1 MKWRIKILF
10 AGGVLAL
17 ILVGVAMAGPAW
29 VADHAIILSTV
40 VSAIAAVVIACFTF
54 ELAGA
59 TRGLKV
65 SADEQITEAKAL
77 RKIAETQATIS
88 QAQTDIARKQK

>member
-65 SADEQITEAKAL
+65 PP
-77 RKIAETQATIS
+77 
-88 QAQTDIARKQK
+88 QTFGHELANFRDGPRAAGLLPARYCLD